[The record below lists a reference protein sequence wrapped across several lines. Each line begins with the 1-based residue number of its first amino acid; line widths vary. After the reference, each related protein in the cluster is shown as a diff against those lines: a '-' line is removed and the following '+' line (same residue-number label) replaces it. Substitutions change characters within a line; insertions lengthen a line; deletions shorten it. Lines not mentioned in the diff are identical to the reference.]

1 MHIILIK
8 IATLISATI
17 PLGLIAINIFRK
29 IFFRE
34 NPAIAGVTTV
44 CTTVIGTLTKENI
57 SIRTVLFDN
66 YELTTEE
73 QSGLIHLENI
83 ETKEIL
89 KSEKKQLQK
98 EQSLKLMAT
107 ITTLC
112 HYHKIH
118 EIEAIIAKFFKVCAI
133 DSQQIIAD
141 YETLSSIPSSEE
153 KKIST
158 VVAIKKET
166 KEIFAF
172 VKGNPK
178 KVLEKCSRIIINGK
192 KIDIDQNLRK
202 KLIKRIEKLNKRGEK
217 VISFAYKPLPFKRL
231 DHYSEHFTE
240 NDLVLIGFI
249 GLGNETNPELIPY
262 IEEIKKHGIKI
273 YVLASAKERLV
284 TAIAHQLKI
293 INPHYFES
301 LTGKDLDDLN
311 EQKLRKMLL
320 NKEKDYIFS
329 ELKRSDREKIIKSLK
344 QNEET
349 VIFINKNSKI
359 QIKDVMN
366 QIGHQQQHI
375 KNQKKLIYHALSCK
389 TAEIILLISALIF
402 KAPLPLS
409 IILITTI
416 DLLINSLL
424 ELSLYRTPLNEQSN
438 KVNYTHLI
446 ANGTISGLIL
456 SSLYLWSLI
465 RFGWYPGENLTPEA
479 LSKSITIVFIALIII
494 QIFSAFNLY
503 NTRQSILKIKLK
515 SILYLILTAII
526 SLMIIYI
533 FTNFKFF
540 QENLKLT
547 TLLIT
552 EWEII
557 IFIGIITVM
566 VEEVRKY
573 LIRKNE
579 ISENQ
584 SNSQK
589 P

>member
-1 MHIILIK
+1 MQTIVIK
-8 IATLISATI
+8 IATLVSAII
-17 PLGLIAINIFRK
+17 PLGLISINIFRR

-34 NPAIAGVTTV
+34 NPAIAAVTTI
-44 CTTVIGTLTKENI
+44 CTTVVGTLTKENT

-66 YELTTEE
+66 YELTIEE
-73 QSGLIHLENI
+73 ESNLVHLEDA

-89 KSEKKQLQK
+89 KLEKKQLQK
-98 EQSLKLMAT
+98 EQSIKLMA
-107 ITTLC
+107 IVTTLC
-112 HYHKIH
+112 HYYKIH
-118 EIEAIIAKFFKVCAI
+118 EIEAIITKFFKVCAI
-133 DSQQIIAD
+133 DSQQIIAN
-141 YETLSSIPSSEE
+141 YETLASIPSSEE

-178 KVLEKCSRIIINGK
+178 KVLEKCSRILINGK

-202 KLIKRIEKLNKRGEK
+202 KIIKRIEKLNKRGEK

-249 GLGNETNPELIPY
+249 GLGNETNLELVPY
-262 IEEIKKHGIKI
+262 VEEIKKHGIKI
-273 YVLASAKERLV
+273 YVMASAKERLT

-301 LTGKDLDDLN
+301 LIGKDLDDLN
-311 EQKLRKMLL
+311 EQKLRKMLS

-329 ELKRSDREKIIKSLK
+329 ELKHSDREKIIKSLK
-344 QNEET
+344 QNGET

-359 QIKDVMN
+359 QIKEVINHID
-366 QIGHQQQHI
+366 HQQQHI

-389 TAEIILLISALIF
+389 IAEILLLISALIF

-409 IILITTI
+409 IILII
-416 DLLINSLL
+416 SVDLLINSLL
-424 ELSLYRTPLNEQSN
+424 ELSLYRTPLNEQNN
-438 KVNYTHLI
+438 KVNYMHLI
-446 ANGTISGLIL
+446 VNGIISGFIL
-456 SSLYLWSLI
+456 SGLYFWSLI

-479 LSKSITIVFIALIII
+479 LSKSITIIFTALITI
-494 QIFSAFNLY
+494 QIFSAFSLY
-503 NTRQSILKIKLK
+503 NTRQSIIKIKFK
-515 SILYLILTAII
+515 PVLYLILTTII

-533 FTNFKFF
+533 LTNFKFF
-540 QENLKLT
+540 QENLKLE
-547 TLLIT
+547 TLSIT
-552 EWEII
+552 EWEIT
-557 IFIGIITVM
+557 IFIGMITMII
-566 VEEVRKY
+566 EEVRKY

-584 SNSQK
+584 SDPQK
-589 P
+589 S

>member
-1 MHIILIK
+1 MQTIAVK
-8 IATLISATI
+8 IATLVSAVI
-17 PLGLIAINIFRK
+17 PLGLIGINIFRK
-29 IFFRE
+29 IFFKE
-34 NPAIAGVTTV
+34 NPAIANINTI

-57 SIRTVLFDN
+57 SIKTVLFDN
-66 YELTTEE
+66 YELTAEE
-73 QSGLIHLENI
+73 ESNLVHLEDS

-89 KSEKKQLQK
+89 KLEKKQLQK
-98 EQSLKLMAT
+98 EQSIKLMAT

-112 HYHKIH
+112 HYYKIH

-133 DSQQIIAD
+133 DSQQIIAN
-141 YETLSSIPSSEE
+141 YETLSGIPSNED

-158 VVAIKKET
+158 VVAIKKAT

-178 KVLEKCSRIIINGK
+178 KILEKCSRILINGK

-202 KLIKRIEKLNKRGEK
+202 KIIKRIEKLNKRGEK
-217 VISFAYKPLPFKRL
+217 IIAFAYKPLPFKRL

-240 NDLVLIGFI
+240 NDLVLIGLI
-249 GLGNETNPELIPY
+249 GLGNETNLELIPH

-273 YVLASAKERLV
+273 YVLASAKERLT

-311 EQKLRKMLL
+311 EQKLRKMLS

-344 QNEET
+344 QNGET

-359 QIKDVMN
+359 QIKDLITHIS
-366 QIGHQQQHI
+366 QQQQHI

-389 TAEIILLISALIF
+389 IAEVILLISALIF

-409 IILITTI
+409 IILIISI

-424 ELSLYRTPLNEQSN
+424 ELSLYHTPLNEQTN
-438 KVNYTHLI
+438 KVNYMHLI
-446 ANGTISGLIL
+446 VNGVISGLIL
-456 SSLYLWSLI
+456 SGLYLWSLV
-465 RFGWYPGENLTPEA
+465 RFGWYPGENVTKEA
-479 LSKSITIVFIALIII
+479 LSKSITIIFTALITI
-494 QIFSAFNLY
+494 QVLSAFSLY
-503 NTRQSILKIKLK
+503 NTRQSIIKMKLK
-515 SILYLILTAII
+515 SVLYLILTTVI

-533 FTNFKFF
+533 FTNFQFF
-540 QENLKLT
+540 QKNLKLN
-547 TLLIT
+547 TLLIK
-552 EWEII
+552 EWELI
-557 IFIGIITVM
+557 IFIGIVIITI
-566 VEEVRKY
+566 EEIRKY

-584 SNSQK
+584 SDPQK

>member
-1 MHIILIK
+1 MQTLITK
-8 IATLISATI
+8 IATLVSAII
-17 PLGLIAINIFRK
+17 PLGLISINIFRR

-34 NPAIAGVTTV
+34 NPAIANITTI
-44 CTTVIGTLTKENI
+44 CATVIGTLTKENI

-66 YELTTEE
+66 DELTTEE
-73 QSGLIHLENI
+73 ESNFVHLEDF
-83 ETKEIL
+83 ETKEISKL
-89 KSEKKQLQK
+89 EKKQLQK
-98 EQSLKLMAT
+98 EQSIKLMAT

-133 DSQQIIAD
+133 DNQQIIAN
-141 YETLSSIPSSEE
+141 YEILSSIPSSEE

-158 VVAIKKET
+158 VVTIKKET

-178 KVLEKCSRIIINGK
+178 KILDKCSRILINGK

-202 KLIKRIEKLNKRGEK
+202 KIIKRIEKLNKRGEK
-217 VISFAYKPLPFKRL
+217 IIGFAYKPLPFKRL

-249 GLGNETNPELIPY
+249 GLGNETNLELIPY
-262 IEEIKKHGIKI
+262 IEEIKKRGIKI
-273 YVLASAKERLV
+273 YVLASAKERLA

-301 LTGKDLDDLN
+301 LIGKDLDNLN
-311 EQKLRKMLL
+311 EQKLRKILS

-329 ELKRSDREKIIKSLK
+329 ELKRCDREKIIKSLK
-344 QNEET
+344 QNVET

-359 QIKDVMN
+359 KIKDVTSH
-366 QIGHQQQHI
+366 IDHQQQHI
-375 KNQKKLIYHALSCK
+375 KNQKKLVYHALSCK
-389 TAEIILLISALIF
+389 MAEIILLTSALIF

-409 IILITTI
+409 IILIISI

-424 ELSLYRTPLNEQSN
+424 ELSLYRTPLNEQN
-438 KVNYTHLI
+438 IKVNYMHLI
-446 ANGTISGLIL
+446 VNGIISGFIL
-456 SSLYLWSLI
+456 SGLYLWSLM

-479 LSKSITIVFIALIII
+479 LSKSITIIFTTLIII
-494 QIFSAFNLY
+494 QIFSAFSLY
-503 NTRQSILKIKLK
+503 STKQSILKIKLK
-515 SILYLILTAII
+515 SVLYLILTTII
-526 SLMIIYI
+526 SLMIVYI
-533 FTNFKFF
+533 LTNFKFF
-540 QENLKLT
+540 QENLQLNT
-547 TLLIT
+547 ILIK
-552 EWEII
+552 EWELI
-557 IFIGIITVM
+557 IFIGILTIII
-566 VEEVRKY
+566 EEVRKY

-584 SNSQK
+584 IDGLN
-589 P
+589 